1 MQNNSRGPYSQPF
14 LKAFINALNGTI
26 HFFKTER
33 NGKIQGV
40 IAILVLITGFFL
52 HLSSTEWI
60 LVLLCISSVFIPEIM
75 NSALEHLC
83 NLVHN
88 EYHPLIKHIK
98 DVSAG
103 AVLMASV
110 ISAVIGLMI
119 FLPKILALL

>member
-1 MQNNSRGPYSQPF
+1 MQKNLRASNRQPF
-14 LKAFINALNGTI
+14 LKAFINALNGAI

-33 NGKIQGV
+33 NGKIQAV
-40 IAILVLITGFFL
+40 VAILVLLAGFFL
-52 HLSSTEWI
+52 HLSPTEWI
-60 LVLLCISSVFIPEIM
+60 LVLLCISSVLIPEMM

-103 AVLMASV
+103 AVLVASL
-110 ISAVIGLMI
+110 ISSVIGLII
-119 FLPKILALL
+119 FIPKILSLL